1 MIRLQ
6 DVTKVYEAARRNGEA
21 EARVVH
27 ALRGVSLEAA
37 EGEFVA
43 LVGPS
48 GCGKTTLL
56 HLAGGLDKPTSG
68 EVWLQDQPLHR
79 LDERT
84 LSLLRRHKVGIVFQF
99 FNLLPHLTALENI
112 ALPLRLARAP
122 VRESL
127 ARAAALL
134 VEVGLVDKAERLPAE
149 LSGGEQQRVA
159 IARALVQ
166 EPSLLLA
173 DEPTGNL
180 DSESS
185 AVVMEALHRLQ
196 QSRKATLLLV
206 THSAQV
212 AAAAHRVLRM
222 RDGLL
227 VGQTPAAP
235 DE

>member
-1 MIRLQ
+1 MEA
-6 DVTKVYEAARRNGEA
+6 VTKVYEVARRTGEA
-21 EARVVH
+21 EARAVH
-27 ALRGVSLEAA
+27 ALRGVSLAAA

-68 EVWLQDQPLHR
+68 EVWLADQPLHR
-79 LDERT
+79 LDERA
-84 LSLLRRHKVGIVFQF
+84 LSLLRRRKVGIVFQF
-99 FNLLPHLTALENI
+99 FNLLPHLTALENT

-122 VRESL
+122 LEESSK
-127 ARAAALL
+127 RAAALL
-134 VEVGLVDKAERLPAE
+134 AEVGLGDKAERFPSE

-185 AVVMEALHRLQ
+185 AVVMEALYRLQ
-196 QSRKATLLLV
+196 RSRKATLLLV

-227 VGQTPAAP
+227 VGQTPSTA